1 MALIVPNIGEIE
13 LLDRLLQGG
22 TYASDGNYVLKLF
35 QNNYTPT
42 TISTLGDFTEADF
55 TSYASV
61 TLSQSGWLSATTN
74 TLGKAESSYTQQ
86 SWTCGSVGNTIYGY
100 YVSGDVSGE
109 LLWAERFG
117 SAKVLTNGDI
127 LNLIPVITLSTE

>member
-1 MALIVPNIGEIE
+1 MPLIVPNVGELE

-22 TYASDGNYVLKLF
+22 TYVNDGNYVLKLF
-35 QNNYTPT
+35 KNDYTPT
-42 TISTLGDFTEADF
+42 TVSTLGNFTEADF

-61 TLSQSGWLSATTN
+61 TLSQTSWSSATTN
-74 TLGKAESSYTQQ
+74 GLGKAESSYAQQ
-86 SWTCGSVGNTIYGY
+86 SWTCGSVGNTVYGY
-100 YVSGDVSGE
+100 YVQSDTSSE